1 MFAVF
6 RSLHMKLMLILLLLI
21 TSLMAVVG
29 AFLTTSVS
37 SFYIDTFYEQ
47 ISAVFSDDSDGY
59 VSTLRARAAEPDG
72 AAGIKEML
80 EGRAGSLGIDYR
92 TRNYFIL
99 DGQSGTYLDGS
110 AEASELPRE
119 QTANLL
125 TARNAVAQGDSTLVG
140 DRSDITADYM
150 DAAIPIMGGGN
161 AYIIYILDN
170 KDTVTDLNSQ
180 LFLII
185 MQALVIG
192 LLISVLLSFLLSK
205 TMVGPIE
212 KLTAGAERV
221 AAGDFDSQLPVES
234 TDEIGILTGTFNE
247 MADVLQATLAA
258 VENERNKLDT
268 LFLHMTDGVVAFDHD
283 SLLIHCNPAATNML
297 HRSVPEGTT
306 YDTLF
311 GQVYPFQE
319 TLALQRPNYA
329 EAEME
334 VGDRTLELFLAP
346 FSDQASG
353 GVLVVLHDVT
363 EQHRNEERRKE
374 FVANVSHEL
383 RTPLTNVRSYAETLR
398 DAEGDIP
405 VETSNSFLDIII
417 TETDRMTHIV
427 QDLLTLSRLD
437 AGNAELVLSRFPFG
451 DAIESV
457 TRANALAAKQH
468 GHTLTYTP
476 PESLP
481 LIVGDR
487 SRLEQVMMN
496 VIGNAV
502 KYTPDGGHIAITAGS
517 TEAEVWMEVCDDG
530 IGIPEKDR
538 DRIFDRFYRV
548 DKARSRESGGTGL
561 GLSIAREIVQ
571 RHHGTIALAP
581 HEGPGTTIRLT
592 LPIGGPSNPIGES
605 HIRKTAERRPPMDQ
619 TARRRRRNLIQNI
632 AIALLSVSAVLLFAQ
647 LQLYNLGTSEDPLYL
662 ERLTGEGSPSRLR
675 EFPAPVRV
683 VLTDS
688 YGRYG
693 SLGFTTNSDGFS
705 ALGLREAL
713 GSVQHLAPSTTD
725 AFRGALSGPSIYFDF
740 LNPLPLQVLAEL
752 TGAEGTALE
761 GNARCLLLAAGA
773 DGSVHLY
780 VWDGADTV
788 LTGTVASTA
797 LSIDSLTEAVSQSGM
812 GSVSF
817 AFEVVEMEPLY
828 GKLFPLSILPTELP
842 QLPVLSAASSIS
854 GTDWLLA
861 AFGFNI
867 NTRERYAEADGTE
880 VITEVEADRSLH
892 IRPSGEITY
901 RSGTDAT
908 LEISAQEEVPTAA
921 EAVLGASI
929 LLEQLTE
936 DRSGEARLYLESVS
950 QGGDTTQ
957 LLFGYQID
965 GVPIRFSDGGHA
977 AEITLSGTSV
987 TRLTLRFR
995 QYSTAGETSL
1005 LLPLRQTLAI
1015 AAEHPGTELSV
1026 GYADGG
1032 GDSVSASWL
1041 AD

>member
-1 MFAVF
+1 ML
-6 RSLHMKLMLILLLLI
+6 RSVHMKLVMIMVLLIL
-21 TSLMAVVG
+21 SLMTVVG
-29 AFLTTSVS
+29 TFLINSVMAFYLEEFYTQMSRVFDQNQALSRNLETEVTS
-37 SFYIDTFYEQ
+37 DE
-47 ISAVFSDDSDGY
+47 
-59 VSTLRARAAEPDG
+59 DG
-72 AAGIKEML
+72 AQAILSIMEAYYGD
-80 EGRAGSLGIDYR
+80 LGLDSRSR
-92 TRNYFIL
+92 TLYIL
-99 DGQSGTYLDGS
+99 DGETGDYLTGTDEEEGRGLEYDSPNLTRALVEREEGT
-110 AEASELPRE
+110 EANI
-119 QTANLL
+119 A
-125 TARNAVAQGDSTLVG
+125 
-140 DRSDITADYM
+140 ADYM
-150 DAAIPIMGGGN
+150 DVALPITRGDN
-161 AYIIYILDN
+161 QYVIYILDN
-170 KDTVTDLNSQ
+170 KATVNS
-180 LFLII
+180 LISQI
-185 MQALVIG
+185 FGLILESLVFGLVIS
-192 LLISVLLSFLLSK
+192 ILLSFLLSK
-205 TMVGPIE
+205 TMIIPIQR
-212 KLTAGAERV
+212 LTEGAMRV
-221 AAGDFDSQLPVES
+221 AEGDFSRRIEVTS
-234 TDEIGILTGTFNE
+234 RDEIGVLTDTFND
-247 MADVLQATLAA
+247 MARQLRDTLRQ

-502 KYTPDGGHIAITAGS
+502 KYTPDGGHITITAGS

-592 LPIGGPSNPIGES
+592 LPIGGPSNPI
-605 HIRKTAERRPPMDQ
+605 
-619 TARRRRRNLIQNI
+619 
-632 AIALLSVSAVLLFAQ
+632 
-647 LQLYNLGTSEDPLYL
+647 
-662 ERLTGEGSPSRLR
+662 
-675 EFPAPVRV
+675 
-683 VLTDS
+683 
-688 YGRYG
+688 
-693 SLGFTTNSDGFS
+693 
-705 ALGLREAL
+705 
-713 GSVQHLAPSTTD
+713 
-725 AFRGALSGPSIYFDF
+725 
-740 LNPLPLQVLAEL
+740 
-752 TGAEGTALE
+752 
-761 GNARCLLLAAGA
+761 
-773 DGSVHLY
+773 
-780 VWDGADTV
+780 
-788 LTGTVASTA
+788 
-797 LSIDSLTEAVSQSGM
+797 
-812 GSVSF
+812 
-817 AFEVVEMEPLY
+817 
-828 GKLFPLSILPTELP
+828 
-842 QLPVLSAASSIS
+842 
-854 GTDWLLA
+854 
-861 AFGFNI
+861 
-867 NTRERYAEADGTE
+867 
-880 VITEVEADRSLH
+880 
-892 IRPSGEITY
+892 
-901 RSGTDAT
+901 
-908 LEISAQEEVPTAA
+908 
-921 EAVLGASI
+921 
-929 LLEQLTE
+929 
-936 DRSGEARLYLESVS
+936 
-950 QGGDTTQ
+950 
-957 LLFGYQID
+957 
-965 GVPIRFSDGGHA
+965 
-977 AEITLSGTSV
+977 
-987 TRLTLRFR
+987 
-995 QYSTAGETSL
+995 
-1005 LLPLRQTLAI
+1005 
-1015 AAEHPGTELSV
+1015 
-1026 GYADGG
+1026 
-1032 GDSVSASWL
+1032 
-1041 AD
+1041 